1 MQAEVGGTMSDAET
15 ETGREVNQRFAEV
28 EDELRHADSL
38 ASLMAEQWRGMA
50 GMAGMF
56 VATIALALYIRPYYD
71 VGELHAFGASGA
83 TQARYVALELFAI
96 FAFTAL
102 IIWLARW
109 GKQYIIKYGMYAV
122 LTLAL
127 MYTTVPLAHML
138 VLDFET
144 TPYEVK
150 TTTER
155 NGVFL
160 DTWGDD
166 GFLLYTISD
175 GEYNTTV
182 DITAWGSSNDFADP
196 IWTVTH
202 PHNVHEFQHAVHA
215 TSSEVGLTFAS
226 GAYAWTVNNATGELL
241 ESYACHQWV
250 DDGPAP
256 LDNMASGCIAAVSSL
271 DAMYLVDAGDQLM
284 RYRTFDTS
292 PGVLAFEGRWSI
304 PGFTTSDGVV
314 KSHLLDDDEWL
325 LITPAL
331 SGSILLEETSPNLG
345 PGLGG
350 LNNATYLMTQAPGAD
365 AVFTSADV
373 GWSPFMTQTIAEAE
387 ATPDAREQRFVLLG
401 ASNGAITGVEWN
413 GSNEGEDAYAVQDR
427 MDLNGVVT
435 AVSSVR
441 ITDLDASGY
450 TDLLVA
456 GDGEAHW
463 LYTTSLINRASFP
476 VNEDVQTVHFSV
488 EDDEVHLVAL
498 SGQDDTTL
506 VEIGELTPEMFPLS
520 GLQLLLGPTV
530 AGLAVTLLLLI
541 LLVVHSEWY
550 VVNTTGVLLGAGVCV
565 MLGVT
570 FVPVLAILFMVLAAV
585 YDFWAVYKSKHM
597 LDLADTMV
605 GLRLPILLVAPQDG
619 DYSLIEE
626 TERAKQPAVSPP
638 PEAVVQRPKR
648 RKKRSEAMFM
658 GLGDIIFPGM
668 LVLSAVQWLDPSAAF
683 EVAMFTLVG
692 ALLGYLALMTYVARG
707 KAQAGLPLLNGG
719 AILGYLVGGLLFL
732 GGEILRFNIT
742 W

>member
-1 MQAEVGGTMSDAET
+1 M
-15 ETGREVNQRFAEV
+15 N
-28 EDELRHADSL
+28 L
-38 ASLMAEQWRGMA
+38 
-50 GMAGMF
+50 
-56 VATIALALYIRPYYD
+56 
-71 VGELHAFGASGA
+71 
-83 TQARYVALELFAI
+83 
-96 FAFTAL
+96 
-102 IIWLARW
+102 
-109 GKQYIIKYGMYAV
+109 
-122 LTLAL
+122 
-127 MYTTVPLAHML
+127 
-138 VLDFET
+138 
-144 TPYEVK
+144 
-150 TTTER
+150 
-155 NGVFL
+155 NG
-160 DTWGDD
+160 
-166 GFLLYTISD
+166 
-175 GEYNTTV
+175 
-182 DITAWGSSNDFADP
+182 
-196 IWTVTH
+196 
-202 PHNVHEFQHAVHA
+202 
-215 TSSEVGLTFAS
+215 
-226 GAYAWTVNNATGELL
+226 
-241 ESYACHQWV
+241 
-250 DDGPAP
+250 
-256 LDNMASGCIAAVSSL
+256 
-271 DAMYLVDAGDQLM
+271 LVD
-284 RYRTFDTS
+284 
-292 PGVLAFEGRWSI
+292 
-304 PGFTTSDGVV
+304 
-314 KSHLLDDDEWL
+314 
-325 LITPAL
+325 
-331 SGSILLEETSPNLG
+331 
-345 PGLGG
+345 
-350 LNNATYLMTQAPGAD
+350 
-365 AVFTSADV
+365 
-373 GWSPFMTQTIAEAE
+373 
-387 ATPDAREQRFVLLG
+387 
-401 ASNGAITGVEWN
+401 
-413 GSNEGEDAYAVQDR
+413 
-427 MDLNGVVT
+427 

-638 PEAVVQRPKR
+638 PEAAASRPKR

-719 AILGYLVGGLLFL
+719 AILGYLIGGLLFL

>member
-1 MQAEVGGTMSDAET
+1 
-15 ETGREVNQRFAEV
+15 
-28 EDELRHADSL
+28 
-38 ASLMAEQWRGMA
+38 
-50 GMAGMF
+50 
-56 VATIALALYIRPYYD
+56 
-71 VGELHAFGASGA
+71 
-83 TQARYVALELFAI
+83 
-96 FAFTAL
+96 
-102 IIWLARW
+102 
-109 GKQYIIKYGMYAV
+109 
-122 LTLAL
+122 
-127 MYTTVPLAHML
+127 
-138 VLDFET
+138 
-144 TPYEVK
+144 
-150 TTTER
+150 
-155 NGVFL
+155 
-160 DTWGDD
+160 
-166 GFLLYTISD
+166 
-175 GEYNTTV
+175 
-182 DITAWGSSNDFADP
+182 
-196 IWTVTH
+196 
-202 PHNVHEFQHAVHA
+202 
-215 TSSEVGLTFAS
+215 
-226 GAYAWTVNNATGELL
+226 
-241 ESYACHQWV
+241 
-250 DDGPAP
+250 
-256 LDNMASGCIAAVSSL
+256 
-271 DAMYLVDAGDQLM
+271 
-284 RYRTFDTS
+284 
-292 PGVLAFEGRWSI
+292 
-304 PGFTTSDGVV
+304 
-314 KSHLLDDDEWL
+314 
-325 LITPAL
+325 
-331 SGSILLEETSPNLG
+331 
-345 PGLGG
+345 
-350 LNNATYLMTQAPGAD
+350 MTQAPGAD
-365 AVFTSADV
+365 ATFTSADV

-387 ATPDAREQRFVLLG
+387 ATPDAQEQRFVLLG

-427 MDLNGVVT
+427 MNLNGLVD

-463 LYTTSLINRASFP
+463 LYTTSLITRASFP
-476 VNEDVQTVHFSV
+476 VTEDVQTVHFSV

-638 PEAVVQRPKR
+638 PEAAVSRPKR